1 MTDAPE
7 PAELDDSPGSPPEN
21 ETAPA
26 HATSSEARSAQE
38 VVYKVMSIESVL
50 FDLGDAA
57 PQVHLMEAD
66 LPYRYLSI
74 PIALSE
80 AQALHNAI
88 NGVAGR
94 RPGTHE
100 LVSEMLARLRADVVS
115 ARIVRC
121 EAGVF
126 YAELDLMTP
135 RGREVFDCR
144 TSDALITASRQRVP
158 APVLCNEEILL
169 AD

>member
-1 MTDAPE
+1 MTDATEPADVEEPSE
-7 PAELDDSPGSPPEN
+7 PAEATTGPP
-21 ETAPA
+21 A
-26 HATSSEARSAQE
+26 SED
-38 VVYKVMSIESVL
+38 VVYKVMTIESVL
-50 FDLGDAA
+50 FDLGETS

-74 PIALSE
+74 PIALAE
-80 AQALHNAI
+80 AQALHNAL

-100 LVSEMLARLRADVVS
+100 LLAEMLTRLRADVIS
-115 ARIVRC
+115 ARIARF

-126 YAELDLMTP
+126 YAELDVMTG

-144 TSDALITASRQRVP
+144 TSDALIIAQRQRVP

>member
-1 MTDAPE
+1 MSDAPE
-7 PAELDDSPGSPPEN
+7 PADVEGPGEPDQATASAPTSDD
-21 ETAPA
+21 
-26 HATSSEARSAQE
+26 

-50 FDLGDAA
+50 FDLGETS

-74 PIALSE
+74 PIALPE
-80 AQALHNAI
+80 AQALHNAL

-100 LVSEMLARLRADVVS
+100 LLAEMLTRLRADVIS
-115 ARIVRC
+115 ARISRF

-126 YAELDLMTP
+126 YAELDVMTA

-144 TSDALITASRQRVP
+144 TSDALIIAQRQRVP
-158 APVLCNEEILL
+158 APVLCNEAILL

>member
-1 MTDAPE
+1 MTDTPDATDADTAAE
-7 PAELDDSPGSPPEN
+7 ETPASDVAG
-21 ETAPA
+21 AAGPA
-26 HATSSEARSAQE
+26 AEDVA
-38 VVYKVMSIESVL
+38 YKVMSIESVL
-50 FDLGDAA
+50 FDLGESS

-74 PIALSE
+74 PIALAE
-80 AQALHNAI
+80 AQALHNAL
-88 NGVAGR
+88 NAVAGR

-100 LVSEMLARLRADVVS
+100 LVAEMLARLRADVIS
-115 ARIVRC
+115 ARIVRF

-144 TSDALITASRQRVP
+144 VSDALVIAQRQRVP

>member
-1 MTDAPE
+1 MSDAPE
-7 PAELDDSPGSPPEN
+7 PADLDEPAVPVADEPTTDEPAIP
-21 ETAPA
+21 TAP
-26 HATSSEARSAQE
+26 EE

-50 FDLGDAA
+50 FDLGESS

-74 PIALSE
+74 PIALAE
-80 AQALHNAI
+80 AQALHNAM
-88 NGVAGR
+88 NAVAGR

-100 LVSEMLARLRADVVS
+100 LLCEMLTRLRADVIS
-115 ARIVRC
+115 ARIVRF

-126 YAELDLMTP
+126 FAELDVMTS

-144 TSDALITASRQRVP
+144 TSDALIIAQRQRVP
-158 APVLCNEEILL
+158 APVLCNEQILL

>member
-1 MTDAPE
+1 MTDVPE
-7 PAELDDSPGSPPEN
+7 PAEVDPIVDDVEAVASAEATGASAPE
-21 ETAPA
+21 
-26 HATSSEARSAQE
+26 E
-38 VVYKVMSIESVL
+38 VAYKVMSIESVL
-50 FDLGDAA
+50 FDLGESS

-74 PIALSE
+74 PVALAE

-100 LVSEMLARLRADVVS
+100 LLTEMLTRLRADVIS
-115 ARIVRC
+115 ARIVRF

-144 TSDALITASRQRVP
+144 TSDALIIAQRQRVP

-169 AD
+169 AED